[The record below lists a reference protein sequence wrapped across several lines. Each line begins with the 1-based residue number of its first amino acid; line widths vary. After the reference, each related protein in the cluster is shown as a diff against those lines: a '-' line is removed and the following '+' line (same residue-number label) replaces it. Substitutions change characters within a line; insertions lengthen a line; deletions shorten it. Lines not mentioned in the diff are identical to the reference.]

1 MDGRKSNF
9 NLLKSNSF
17 SFHFPRKLYKIFEFL
32 PDDDLR
38 GRTTSSTD
46 IHHLPDLGLRSD
58 SSDFCLLDV
67 DFKPISEP
75 TVSQKPSGA
84 EYI

>member
-9 NLLKSNSF
+9 NLLKF
-17 SFHFPRKLYKIFEFL
+17 DFVMFEEKKKFMDDFEFL

-75 TVSQKPSGA
+75 TVSQKPS
-84 EYI
+84 

>member
-1 MDGRKSNF
+1 MFKEKKFMDD
-9 NLLKSNSF
+9 
-17 SFHFPRKLYKIFEFL
+17 FEFL
-32 PDDDLR
+32 LGDDLR
-38 GRTTSSTD
+38 GRTTSFTD
-46 IHHLPDLGLRSD
+46 IHHLPDLGFGVD

-75 TVSQKPSGA
+75 TVSQKPSRA